1 MAKSLRSRLQDCQQ
15 NSQGSR
21 PRDSEL
27 ARKSLQK
34 KNLSRGPSPPPPETL
49 EWHSSQGVWHWGQ
62 ELQHFL
68 RKVPGIRK
76 QSHWSSLVMVAR
88 LRPLQTQLRITRNRH
103 NTGIVHS
110 DPKRSNEGLAS
121 QLNTCLAA
129 LPSRSHQKPSMALTL
144 IEK

>member
-1 MAKSLRSRLQDCQQ
+1 MQDCQQ

-34 KNLSRGPSPPPPETL
+34 KISAGGLTPPPPAETL

-88 LRPLQTQLRITRNRH
+88 LRPLQTQLRITCNRH
-103 NTGIVHS
+103 NTRIVHS

-121 QLNTCLAA
+121 QLNICLAA